1 MASSEEGSKSPA
13 EKKRSAGISR
23 LNSKFSNTWL
33 GRNWQT
39 ALIIVL
45 LVFLAFFVRSYFGY
59 STSVDN
65 GFLVSGGS
73 DSFYHERVIDNV
85 ANTGQHIVQ
94 DNMLNYP
101 LGVRNERPPLYDWS
115 VAVAGMG
122 LHALGMSLTDG
133 LGYALV
139 FSTALWGALTVI
151 PVYLITKSAF
161 GKRPAILA
169 GLLFAIMAGAI
180 ERSVFSD
187 ADHDSMILFFVVFA
201 FYFLLRA
208 LQTIKGDKWVTSW
221 RKFGD
226 IKSGLGSYVAQNR
239 LSLLYAALAGVCVA
253 LVAMIWTGYDYI
265 LIIVLAFLIVQL
277 LVDRFRNADSLGT
290 VATILIMF
298 GLAFLVMAPLYIQ
311 LNYVQTWLDTPVE
324 LFLVA
329 IIAGMIFV
337 VTRDYPW
344 TLTLPVIAL
353 ISVVALVAFYLVSP
367 NFFNSII
374 TGQGY
379 LVKSKL
385 YSTISEAT
393 APDFS
398 TLRYRSVRSRSG
410 WQCSASA
417 MLPSASPRSDP
428 ISRSSWSCGRPCRS
442 TWPPRQAGSCSTR
455 PPPSPSWP
463 DGCWS

>member
-45 LVFLAFFVRSYFGY
+45 IVFLAFFVRSYFGY

-73 DSFYHERVIDNV
+73 DSYYHERVIDHV
-85 ANTGQHIVQ
+85 AATGQNLVH
-94 DNMLNYP
+94 DGMLNYP
-101 LGVRNERPPLYDWS
+101 SGVRNERPPLYDWS
-115 VAVAGMG
+115 VAVSGMA
-122 LHALGMSLTDG
+122 LHTFTGMSLTDG

-151 PVYLITKSAF
+151 PVYLLTRSAF
-161 GKRPAILA
+161 GKNPAILSA
-169 GLLFAIMAGAI
+169 FLFAIMAGNI
-180 ERSVFSD
+180 ERSIFSD
-187 ADHDSMILFFVVFA
+187 ADHDAMILFFVVFS

-208 LQTIKGDKWVTSW
+208 LQTIKGEKWVASW
-221 RKFGD
+221 RSFD
-226 IKSGLGSYVAQNR
+226 SIKTGLRSYASMNKV
-239 LSLLYAALAGVCVA
+239 SMVYAALAGVCVA
-253 LVAMIWTGYDYI
+253 LIGMIWTGYDYV
-265 LIIVLAFLIVQL
+265 LIIILAYLIVQL
-277 LVDRFRNADSLGT
+277 LVDRFRNADSLGVLT
-290 VATILIMF
+290 SIGIMF
-298 GLAFLVMAPLYIQ
+298 GLAFIVIAPLYFQ
-311 LNYVQTWLDTPVE
+311 LDYVTTWLDTPVE

-329 IIAGMIFV
+329 MIAGMIFV

-344 TLTLPVIAL
+344 TLTLPAIAL
-353 ISVVALVAFYLVSP
+353 VAVAALVAFYLVSP
-367 NFFNSII
+367 NLFNSII

-393 APDFS
+393 APAFS
-398 TLRYRSVRSRSG
+398 TLALSFGAVTFWLALFGVGY
-410 WQCSASA
+410 AA
-417 MLPSASPRSDP
+417 INIPKNLTP
-428 ISRSSWSCGRPCRS
+428 
-442 TWPPRQAGSCSTR
+442 
-455 PPPSPSWP
+455 
-463 DGCWS
+463 